1 MQIDHPTLPDVK
13 YVAFDF
19 CGTLAELLPGTSE
32 LLQGFVRNTYGL
44 EVSAPAIQDALRKT
58 SLELPYSSV
67 KINSRELRASYYYE
81 FNTRLLDYL
90 RCAPALPDELYDY
103 FSAHERHWKIK
114 PGGRELLD
122 ELRRRGYGLVVA
134 SNFDDN
140 LEKLLVGLGVRDSFS
155 RLFVSAVLGFEKP
168 STAFYECIVAAL
180 GCEPGQIV
188 MVGDDL
194 VLDIYPSSAV
204 GMNNIHLD
212 HDAGI
217 KMPRWVQGAAGQ
229 YIHVPDFAG
238 ILDVLPGHAS
248 R

>member
-1 MQIDHPTLPDVK
+1 MQIDYPTLPAVK

-32 LLQGFVRNTYGL
+32 LLQGFVRDTYGL
-44 EVSAPAIQDALRKT
+44 EVSAPAVQDALRNT

-67 KINSRELRASYYYE
+67 KINSRELRTSYYYE
-81 FNTRLLDYL
+81 FNARLLDYL
-90 RCAPALPDELYDY
+90 GCTPALPDELYDH
-103 FSAHERHWKIK
+103 FSAHKRHWTIK

-122 ELRRRGYGLVVA
+122 ELRRRGYELVVA

-140 LEKLLVGLGVRDSFS
+140 LETLLVGLGVRDSFS
-155 RLFVSAVLGFEKP
+155 HLFVSAVLGIEKP
-168 STAFYECIVAAL
+168 SAAFYECIVAGL

-204 GMNNIHLD
+204 GMNNIHLG
-212 HDAGI
+212 HDAGE
-217 KMPRWVQGAAGQ
+217 KVSRWVKEGSGQ
-229 YIHVPDFAG
+229 YIQVTDFAG
-238 ILDVLPGHAS
+238 ILEVLPGPAA